1 MSHTT
6 TFRRTASALGA
17 TALLGMALAAP
28 AMAAQD
34 PGDGVPAVDATTT
47 SQFPTGLDRER
58 REGNA
63 SSVDRE
69 RQLGGFTYSKELS
82 TLPQEATTPS
92 PGRPSSSA
100 TTTPSRT
107 SRSARACSRAS
118 RWPVP
123 LRPSSPAA
131 TTAVSRRRDRHP
143 YRTARDRHAVGRA
156 GPWPVRSRGRRAPAL
171 PCRYKVA

>member
-34 PGDGVPAVDATTT
+34 PGDSVPAVDTTT
-47 SQFPTGLDRER
+47 ISQFPTGLDRER

-69 RQLGGFTYSKELS
+69 RQLGGFTSSKELS
-82 TLPQEATTPS
+82 TLPQEATTPQS
-92 PGRPSSSA
+92 GPTIVIRDDD
-100 TTTPSRT
+100 
-107 SRSARACSRAS
+107 
-118 RWPVP
+118 PVAYIQVGAGM
-123 LRPSSPAA
+123 LAGFALAGAA
-131 TTAVSRRRDRHP
+131 AAVVSRRNH
-143 YRTARDRHAVGRA
+143 
-156 GPWPVRSRGRRAPAL
+156 RGLTPA
-171 PCRYKVA
+171 

>member
-34 PGDGVPAVDATTT
+34 PGDAVPAVEATTT

-63 SSVDRE
+63 STVDRE

-82 TLPQEATTPS
+82 TLPQEATVVI
-92 PGRPSSSA
+92 RDND
-100 TTTPSRT
+100 
-107 SRSARACSRAS
+107 
-118 RWPVP
+118 
-123 LRPSSPAA
+123 PAA
-131 TTAVSRRRDRHP
+131 YTQVGAGMLAGFALAGAAAAVVSRRNH
-143 YRTARDRHAVGRA
+143 
-156 GPWPVRSRGRRAPAL
+156 RGLTPA
-171 PCRYKVA
+171 

>member
-34 PGDGVPAVDATTT
+34 PGDAVPAVEATTT

-63 SSVDRE
+63 SSVARE
-69 RQLGGFTYSKELS
+69 QQLGGFTYSQELS
-82 TLPQEATTPS
+82 TLPKEATAPQSGPTVVI
-92 PGRPSSSA
+92 RDND
-100 TTTPSRT
+100 
-107 SRSARACSRAS
+107 
-118 RWPVP
+118 
-123 LRPSSPAA
+123 PAA
-131 TTAVSRRRDRHP
+131 YIQVGAGMLAGFALAGAAAAVVSRRNH
-143 YRTARDRHAVGRA
+143 
-156 GPWPVRSRGRRAPAL
+156 RGLTPA
-171 PCRYKVA
+171 